1 MLQNDVDVELM
12 AMLCC
17 CLMFPRLETIYREK
31 LWQHFRTND
40 QDRRYNF
47 KHKTNGPYTKCF
59 LSVLLF
65 RDGVR
70 SFCLIECKN
79 LMRTYQ
85 IDTRHNIKPQPRCWQ
100 HGAIKTAQNTAEDIA
115 RPQPAAGRSCWLRV
129 HFVGKSFSQVVKTPP
144 LLRSSALLR
153 EEKGAILITDDC
165 ADPNLWGGSLR

>member
-70 SFCLIECKN
+70 
-79 LMRTYQ
+79 
-85 IDTRHNIKPQPRCWQ
+85 HNIILHCDQDVDSMELSRQ
-100 HGAIKTAQNTAEDIA
+100 HRTLQRILLA
-115 RPQPAAGRSCWLRV
+115 RSLQQAAVADSECTLWENHFLKWL
-129 HFVGKSFSQVVKTPP
+129 KLP
-144 LLRSSALLR
+144 RSSALLR

-165 ADPNLWGGSLR
+165 ADPNL